1 MFVFLICMYVW
12 CMLSCVQH
20 FVILWAVACQA
31 FLSMGFSMQEYWIG
45 LPSPPQGEV
54 SDLGIEPG
62 SLVLPALAGG
72 FFPLSHLGNLFVLFS
87 SWQIQ
92 RGRRVILTKL
102 A

>member
-1 MFVFLICMYVW
+1 MYVW

-31 FLSMGFSMQEYWIG
+31 FLSMGFSRQEYWIG

>member
-1 MFVFLICMYVW
+1 MYVW

-31 FLSMGFSMQEYWIG
+31 FLSMGFSRQEYWIG

-87 SWQIQ
+87 SWQI
-92 RGRRVILTKL
+92 
-102 A
+102 